1 MREYK
6 ADRAVVIDVARYGA
20 EQLLENRRGKKNH
33 YHGVAVDKLGGLVL
47 GKMMVYLVGDM
58 IILLILRMYNVA
70 VRSGIK
76 TRRVPREEATFKAN
90 WDKS

>member
-33 YHGVAVDKLGGLVL
+33 YHGVAVDKEGGRIL
-47 GKMMVYLVGDM
+47 GKKMRVYL
-58 IILLILRMYNVA
+58 YKFNVLN
-70 VRSGIK
+70 VVNFEDVQCGG
-76 TRRVPREEATFKAN
+76 
-90 WDKS
+90 

>member
-1 MREYK
+1 M
-6 ADRAVVIDVARYGA
+6 
-20 EQLLENRRGKKNH
+20 
-33 YHGVAVDKLGGLVL
+33 GGLVL

-90 WDKS
+90 WDRR

>member
-1 MREYK
+1 M
-6 ADRAVVIDVARYGA
+6 
-20 EQLLENRRGKKNH
+20 
-33 YHGVAVDKLGGLVL
+33 GGLVL

-76 TRRVPREEATFKAN
+76 TKRVPREEATLKAN